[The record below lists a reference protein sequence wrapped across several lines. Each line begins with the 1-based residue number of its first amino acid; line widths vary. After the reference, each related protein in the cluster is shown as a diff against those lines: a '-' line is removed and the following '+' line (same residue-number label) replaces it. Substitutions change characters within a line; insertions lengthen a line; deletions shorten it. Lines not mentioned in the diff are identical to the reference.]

1 MIASG
6 NHTLKMRSGVEGS
19 LTQLLLKSIERIRFF
34 DFAALRATSL
44 RITCGRKINCNL
56 TFFIGKGRTFYALV
70 TDAYEA
76 FEHFGFFKF
85 LASSEW
91 NYTEGSEQYGAL
103 PFITG
108 TLMTTL
114 LALIFCI
121 PFSLPVALFVGE
133 YFKGTKM
140 AAVLSTVTDLLAG
153 IPSII
158 YGLWGFYTLR
168 PIIMALN
175 ISPQGSGVLTAS
187 LVLAIMIIPYAA
199 SLSAE
204 FIKMVPNDLKEGA
217 YSLGATR
224 AEVIRKVVF
233 PVAGSGIFS
242 SYILAIGRA
251 LGETMTVTM
260 LIGNTNNIP
269 ESITST
275 GNSMASII
283 ANQFGEADDLRLSSL
298 IAIGLILFLIT
309 AIINMVGKIMI
320 KRARIV

>member
-1 MIASG
+1 M
-6 NHTLKMRSGVEGS
+6 NDKLY
-19 LTQLLLKSIERIRFF
+19 RIILFV
-34 DFAALRATSL
+34 AALVMP
-44 RITCGRKINCNL
+44 IVCG
-56 TFFIGKGRTFYALV
+56 GVVYALV
-70 TDAYEA
+70 TDAYDA
-76 FEHFGFFKF
+76 FEYFGFLKF
-85 LASSEW
+85 LTSSEW
-91 NYTEGSEQYGAL
+91 SYTEGNEQYGAL

-133 YFKGTKM
+133 YFKGTKI
-140 AAVLSTVTDLLAG
+140 ASVLSTVTDLLAG

-168 PIIMALN
+168 PIIMSLN
-175 ISPQGSGVLTAS
+175 ISQQGSGVLTAS
-187 LVLAIMIIPYAA
+187 LVLAIMIVPYAA

-224 AEVIRKVVF
+224 AEVVRKVIF

-242 SYILAIGRA
+242 SYVLAIGRA

-269 ESITST
+269 DSITST

-283 ANQFGEADDLRLSSL
+283 ANQFGEADGLRLSSL

-309 AIINMVGKIMI
+309 AIINMIGKIMI
-320 KRARIV
+320 KRARIA

>member
-1 MIASG
+1 MNDRLYKI
-6 NHTLKMRSGVEGS
+6 
-19 LTQLLLKSIERIRFF
+19 LL
-34 DFAALRATSL
+34 FAAALVMP
-44 RITCGRKINCNL
+44 IVCG
-56 TFFIGKGRTFYALV
+56 GVVYALV

-85 LASSEW
+85 LTSSDW
-91 NYTEGSEQYGAL
+91 SYTEGAEQYGAL

-133 YFKGTKM
+133 YFKGTKV

-168 PIIMALN
+168 PIIMALD

-224 AEVIRKVVF
+224 AEVIRRVIF

-242 SYILAIGRA
+242 AYVLAIGRA

-269 ESITST
+269 DSITST

-298 IAIGLILFLIT
+298 IAIGLVLFLIT
-309 AIINMVGKIMI
+309 AAINMVGKIMI

>member
-1 MIASG
+1 MNDNIYKVV
-6 NHTLKMRSGVEGS
+6 LF
-19 LTQLLLKSIERIRFF
+19 I
-34 DFAALRATSL
+34 AAL
-44 RITCGRKINCNL
+44 IMPIVCGGVI
-56 TFFIGKGRTFYALV
+56 FALV
-70 TDAYEA
+70 TDAYDA
-76 FEHFGFFKF
+76 FEHFGFLNF
-85 LASSEW
+85 LTSSEW
-91 NYTEGSEQYGAL
+91 SYTESAEQYGAL

-108 TLMTTL
+108 TLMTTF

-133 YFKGTKM
+133 YFKGKKI
-140 AAVLSTVTDLLAG
+140 ASVLSTVTDLLAG

-175 ISPQGSGVLTAS
+175 ISPQGSGILTAS

-224 AEVIRKVVF
+224 AEVISKVVF

-269 ESITST
+269 NSITST

-309 AIINMVGKIMI
+309 AAINMVGKIMI

>member
-1 MIASG
+1 MNDKIYKVILFIAAIIVPTVCG
-6 NHTLKMRSGVEGS
+6 GV
-19 LTQLLLKSIERIRFF
+19 I
-34 DFAALRATSL
+34 
-44 RITCGRKINCNL
+44 
-56 TFFIGKGRTFYALV
+56 YALV
-70 TDAYEA
+70 TDAYDA
-76 FEHFGFFKF
+76 FEHFGFLKF
-85 LASSEW
+85 LTSSEW
-91 NYTEGSEQYGAL
+91 SYTEGAEQYGAL

-133 YFKGTKM
+133 YFKGTKI

-168 PIIMALN
+168 PVIMALN

-242 SYILAIGRA
+242 ASVLAIGRA

-269 ESITST
+269 DSITST

-283 ANQFGEADDLRLSSL
+283 ANQFGEADGLRLSSL
-298 IAIGLILFLIT
+298 IAIGLVLFLIT
-309 AIINMVGKIMI
+309 AAINMVGKIMI
-320 KRARIV
+320 KRARIS

>member
-1 MIASG
+1 M
-6 NHTLKMRSGVEGS
+6 NDKLYRV
-19 LTQLLLKSIERIRFF
+19 LL
-34 DFAALRATSL
+34 FAAAL
-44 RITCGRKINCNL
+44 IMPIVCG
-56 TFFIGKGRTFYALV
+56 GVVYALV

-76 FEHFGFFKF
+76 FEHFGFFRF
-85 LASSEW
+85 LTSSDW
-91 NYTEGSEQYGAL
+91 SYTEGAEQYGAL

-108 TLMTTL
+108 TLMTTI

-133 YFKGTKM
+133 YFKGTKI
-140 AAVLSTVTDLLAG
+140 ASVLSTVTDLLAG

-168 PIIMALN
+168 PIIMSLN
-175 ISPQGSGVLTAS
+175 ISEQGSGILTAS

-204 FIKMVPNDLKEGA
+204 FIKMVPGDLKEGA

-224 AEVIRKVVF
+224 AEVIRHVVF

-242 SYILAIGRA
+242 AYVLAIGRA

-269 ESITST
+269 NSITST

-298 IAIGLILFLIT
+298 IAIGFILFLIT
-309 AIINMVGKIMI
+309 AVINMMGKMMI
-320 KRARIV
+320 KRARIA

>member
-1 MIASG
+1 MNDKLYKIV
-6 NHTLKMRSGVEGS
+6 LFV
-19 LTQLLLKSIERIRFF
+19 
-34 DFAALRATSL
+34 AAL
-44 RITCGRKINCNL
+44 IMPIVCGGVI
-56 TFFIGKGRTFYALV
+56 YALV
-70 TDAYEA
+70 TDAYDA
-76 FEHFGFFKF
+76 FEHFGFLNF
-85 LASSEW
+85 LTSSDW
-91 NYTEGSEQYGAL
+91 DYTEGAERYGAL

-133 YFKGTKM
+133 YFKGSKIAT
-140 AAVLSTVTDLLAG
+140 ALSTITDLLAG

-168 PIIMALN
+168 PIIMSLN
-175 ISPQGSGVLTAS
+175 ISPHGSGVLTAS
-187 LVLAIMIIPYAA
+187 LVLAIMIVPYAA

-224 AEVIRKVVF
+224 AEVVRKIMF

-242 SYILAIGRA
+242 SYVLAIGRA

-269 ESITST
+269 NSITST

-309 AIINMVGKIMI
+309 AIINMIGKIMI

>member
-1 MIASG
+1 M
-6 NHTLKMRSGVEGS
+6 NDKLYKV
-19 LTQLLLKSIERIRFF
+19 LLFV
-34 DFAALRATSL
+34 AALVMPL
-44 RITCGRKINCNL
+44 VCGGVI
-56 TFFIGKGRTFYALV
+56 YALV
-70 TDAYEA
+70 TDAYDA

-85 LASSEW
+85 LTTKEW
-91 NYTEGSEQYGAL
+91 SYTEGAEQYGAL

-121 PFSLPVALFVGE
+121 PFSLSVALFVGE
-133 YFKGTKM
+133 YFKGTKI
-140 AAVLSTVTDLLAG
+140 ASVLSTVTDLLAG

-168 PIIMALN
+168 PIIMALD
-175 ISPQGSGVLTAS
+175 ISPQGSGILTAS
-187 LVLAIMIIPYAA
+187 LVLAIMIVPYAA

-269 ESITST
+269 DSITST

-283 ANQFGEADDLRLSSL
+283 ANQFGEASDLRFSSL
-298 IAIGLILFLIT
+298 IAIGLVLFLIT
-309 AIINMVGKIMI
+309 AIINMIGKMMI
-320 KRARIV
+320 KRARIS

>member
-1 MIASG
+1 MAAIVMPLVCG
-6 NHTLKMRSGVEGS
+6 GVV
-19 LTQLLLKSIERIRFF
+19 
-34 DFAALRATSL
+34 
-44 RITCGRKINCNL
+44 
-56 TFFIGKGRTFYALV
+56 YALV
-70 TDAYEA
+70 TDAYAA

-85 LASSEW
+85 LSSSEW
-91 NYTEGSEQYGAL
+91 SYTEGDEQYGAL

-133 YFKGTKM
+133 YFKGSRL
-140 AAVLSTVTDLLAG
+140 AGVLSTVTDLLAG

-168 PIIMALN
+168 PIIMALD

-187 LVLAIMIIPYAA
+187 LVLAIMIVPYAA

-224 AEVIRKVVF
+224 AEVVRRVVF

-242 SYILAIGRA
+242 AYILAIGRA

-269 ESITST
+269 DSITST

-298 IAIGLILFLIT
+298 IAIGLVLFMIT
-309 AIINMVGKIMI
+309 ALINMVGKVLI
-320 KRARIV
+320 KRARIA

>member
-1 MIASG
+1 M
-6 NHTLKMRSGVEGS
+6 NDKLYRV
-19 LTQLLLKSIERIRFF
+19 LLFV
-34 DFAALRATSL
+34 AALVMP
-44 RITCGRKINCNL
+44 IVCG
-56 TFFIGKGRTFYALV
+56 GVVYALV

-85 LASSEW
+85 LTSSEW
-91 NYTEGSEQYGAL
+91 SYTEGAEQYGAL

-133 YFKGTKM
+133 YFKGTKI

-175 ISPQGSGVLTAS
+175 ISPQGSGILTAS

-199 SLSAE
+199 SLSSE

-224 AEVIRKVVF
+224 AEVIRRVIF

-242 SYILAIGRA
+242 AYVLAIGRA

-269 ESITST
+269 DSITST

-309 AIINMVGKIMI
+309 AAINMVGKIMI

>member
-1 MIASG
+1 MSDKLYKVLLYATALIVPIVCG
-6 NHTLKMRSGVEGS
+6 GVV
-19 LTQLLLKSIERIRFF
+19 
-34 DFAALRATSL
+34 
-44 RITCGRKINCNL
+44 
-56 TFFIGKGRTFYALV
+56 YALV
-70 TDAYEA
+70 TDAYAA
-76 FEHFGFFKF
+76 FEHFGFFSF
-85 LASSEW
+85 LTSSEW
-91 NYTEGSEQYGAL
+91 SYTEGAEQYGAL

-108 TLMTTL
+108 TLLTTL
-114 LALIFCI
+114 LALLFCI

-133 YFKGTKM
+133 YFKGTRV
-140 AAVLSTVTDLLAG
+140 AAVLSTVVDLLAG

-168 PIIMALN
+168 PLIMALH
-175 ISPQGSGVLTAS
+175 ISPQGSGILTAS
-187 LVLAIMIIPYAA
+187 LVLAIMIVPYAA

-204 FIKMVPNDLKEGA
+204 FIKMVPGDLKEGA

-269 ESITST
+269 LSITAT
-275 GNSMASII
+275 GNSMASVI
-283 ANQFGEADDLRLSSL
+283 ANQFGEASDLRLSSL
-298 IAIGLILFLIT
+298 IAIGLLLFLIT
-309 AIINMVGKIMI
+309 AVINMVGKLMI
-320 KRARIV
+320 KRARLS

>member
-1 MIASG
+1 MNDKIY
-6 NHTLKMRSGVEGS
+6 KI
-19 LTQLLLKSIERIRFF
+19 LLFV
-34 DFAALRATSL
+34 AAL
-44 RITCGRKINCNL
+44 IMPIVCGGIV
-56 TFFIGKGRTFYALV
+56 YALV

-85 LASSEW
+85 LTSSEW
-91 NYTEGSEQYGAL
+91 NYTQGAEQYGAL

-133 YFKGTKM
+133 YFKGTKV
-140 AAVLSTVTDLLAG
+140 ASVLSTVTDLLAG

-168 PIIMALN
+168 PLIMALN
-175 ISPQGSGVLTAS
+175 ISPQGSSILTAS
-187 LVLAIMIIPYAA
+187 LVLSIMIIPYAA

-204 FIKMVPNDLKEGA
+204 FIKMVPNDHKEGA

-269 ESITST
+269 DSITST

-298 IAIGLILFLIT
+298 IAIGLVLFMIT
-309 AIINMVGKIMI
+309 AIINLIGKIMI
-320 KRARIV
+320 KRARIA

>member
-1 MIASG
+1 MNDKLFRVI
-6 NHTLKMRSGVEGS
+6 
-19 LTQLLLKSIERIRFF
+19 LL
-34 DFAALRATSL
+34 
-44 RITCGRKINCNL
+44 ITACIMPVVCGGI
-56 TFFIGKGRTFYALV
+56 IYALV
-70 TDAYEA
+70 TDASEA
-76 FEHFGFFKF
+76 FDHFGFFNF
-85 LASSEW
+85 LFSSEW
-91 NYTEGSEQYGAL
+91 SYTEGSEQYGAL
-103 PFITG
+103 PFVTG
-108 TLMTTL
+108 TLMTTV

-133 YFKGTKM
+133 YYKGTRIAM
-140 AAVLSTVTDLLAG
+140 ILSTVTDLLAG

-175 ISPQGSGVLTAS
+175 ISPQGSSILTAS
-187 LVLAIMIIPYAA
+187 LVLAIMIVPYAA

-204 FIKMVPNDLKEGA
+204 FIKMVPDDLKEGT

-224 AEVIRKVVF
+224 FEMIRKVIF

-242 SYILAIGRA
+242 SYVLAIGRA

-260 LIGNTNNIP
+260 LIGNTNQIP
-269 ESITST
+269 ESIMST

-283 ANQFGEADDLRLSSL
+283 ANQFGEADGLRLSSL

-309 AIINMVGKIMI
+309 AVINLIGKIMI

>member
-1 MIASG
+1 MNDKLYKI
-6 NHTLKMRSGVEGS
+6 
-19 LTQLLLKSIERIRFF
+19 LL
-34 DFAALRATSL
+34 FAAAL
-44 RITCGRKINCNL
+44 IMPIVCGGIV
-56 TFFIGKGRTFYALV
+56 YALV
-70 TDAYEA
+70 TDAYDA

-85 LASSEW
+85 LTSSQW
-91 NYTEGSEQYGAL
+91 SYTEGAEQYGAL

-133 YFKGTKM
+133 YFKGTRI
-140 AAVLSTVTDLLAG
+140 AAILSTITDLLAG

-168 PIIMALN
+168 PLIIALN
-175 ISPQGSGVLTAS
+175 ISPQGSGILTAS
-187 LVLAIMIIPYAA
+187 LVLAIMIVPYTA

-233 PVAGSGIFS
+233 PVVGSGIFS

-269 ESITST
+269 DSITST

-298 IAIGLILFLIT
+298 IAIALILFLIT
-309 AIINMVGKIMI
+309 ALINLIGKIMI
-320 KRARIV
+320 KRARIA

>member
-1 MIASG
+1 MNDKIY
-6 NHTLKMRSGVEGS
+6 N
-19 LTQLLLKSIERIRFF
+19 LLLLL
-34 DFAALRATSL
+34 AALVVPL
-44 RITCGRKINCNL
+44 VCGGIT
-56 TFFIGKGRTFYALV
+56 YALV
-70 TDAYEA
+70 TDATEA
-76 FEHFGFFKF
+76 FNHFGFLNF
-85 LASSEW
+85 LTSSEW
-91 NYTEGSEQYGAL
+91 RYTEGAETYGAL
-103 PFITG
+103 PFVVG
-108 TLMTTL
+108 TLLTTL
-114 LALIFCI
+114 LALLFCI

-133 YFKGTKM
+133 YFRGTRL

-168 PIIMALN
+168 PVIMALD

-187 LVLAIMIIPYAA
+187 VVLAIMIIPYAA

-224 AEVIRKVVF
+224 AEVICRIVF
-233 PVAGSGIFS
+233 PFAGSGIFS
-242 SYILAIGRA
+242 AYILAIGRA

-269 ESITST
+269 ASLTAT

-283 ANQFGEADDLRLSSL
+283 ANQFGEADGLRLSSL
-298 IAIGLILFLIT
+298 IAIGLLLFLIT
-309 AIINMVGKIMI
+309 AFINMVGKIMI
-320 KRARIV
+320 KRARIA

>member
-1 MIASG
+1 MSDK
-6 NHTLKMRSGVEGS
+6 LY
-19 LTQLLLKSIERIRFF
+19 RIILFV
-34 DFAALRATSL
+34 AALVMPVV
-44 RITCGRKINCNL
+44 CGGVL
-56 TFFIGKGRTFYALV
+56 YALV

-76 FEHFGFFKF
+76 FEYFGFLNF
-85 LASSEW
+85 LTSSEW
-91 NYTEGSEQYGAL
+91 SYTEGNELYGAL
-103 PFITG
+103 SFITG

-121 PFSLPVALFVGE
+121 PLSLPVALFVGE
-133 YFKGTKM
+133 YFKGTKI
-140 AAVLSTVTDLLAG
+140 ASVLSTITDLLAG

-168 PIIMALN
+168 PIMIALN

-187 LVLAIMIIPYAA
+187 LVLAIMIVPYAA

-204 FIKMVPNDLKEGA
+204 FVKMVPTDLKESA
-217 YSLGATR
+217 YSLGATH

-269 ESITST
+269 DSITST

-283 ANQFGEADDLRLSSL
+283 ANQFGEADGLRLSSL

-309 AIINMVGKIMI
+309 AFINMIGKVMI